1 MTKSLPGVAD
11 LRLGANHPRMW
22 TRRVQGTVVNV
33 GVKVL
38 PWIPTPAKRILSAGR
53 SVIIDGNTLDPT
65 LQLMLSTSRI
75 FGVDGLAV
83 DDDIVASR
91 AHARDMRGDARSA
104 DPRRRDRPVNTRT
117 SR

>member
-38 PWIPTPAKRILSAGR
+38 PWIPTLP
-53 SVIIDGNTLDPT
+53 
-65 LQLMLSTSRI
+65 
-75 FGVDGLAV
+75 DGLV
-83 DDDIVASR
+83 
-91 AHARDMRGDARSA
+91 HA
-104 DPRRRDRPVNTRT
+104 PTVNLTT
-117 SR
+117 

>member
-38 PWIPTPAKRILSAGR
+38 PWIPTPAKRILSPADR
-53 SVIIDGNTLDPT
+53 S
-65 LQLMLSTSRI
+65 LSMAIRLTPPCS
-75 FGVDGLAV
+75 
-83 DDDIVASR
+83 
-91 AHARDMRGDARSA
+91 
-104 DPRRRDRPVNTRT
+104 
-117 SR
+117 

>member
-38 PWIPTPAKRILSAGR
+38 PWIPTPAKRNPVGR
-53 SVIIDGNTLDPT
+53 PIGHYRW
-65 LQLMLSTSRI
+65 QY
-75 FGVDGLAV
+75 A
-83 DDDIVASR
+83 
-91 AHARDMRGDARSA
+91 
-104 DPRRRDRPVNTRT
+104 
-117 SR
+117 